1 VPEVD
6 EEDYDERNDDD
17 LLDGDIEV
25 EDHSDE
31 RMKLLMNS
39 GEKSR
44 DGERGFKFS
53 ASIIEQEVVEE
64 RKEY

>member
-1 VPEVD
+1 MPEVD

-44 DGERGFKFS
+44 DGKRSFKFS

>member
-1 VPEVD
+1 MPEVD

-44 DGERGFKFS
+44 DGERSFKFS

>member
-1 VPEVD
+1 MPEVD

-44 DGERGFKFS
+44 DEERGFKFS